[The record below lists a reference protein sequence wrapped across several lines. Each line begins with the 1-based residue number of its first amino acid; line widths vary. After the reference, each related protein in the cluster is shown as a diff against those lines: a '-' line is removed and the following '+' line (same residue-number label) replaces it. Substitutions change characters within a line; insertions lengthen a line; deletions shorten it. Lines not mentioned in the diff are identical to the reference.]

1 MYLGR
6 AKQVCTQLMP
16 GPVALKAYHPRQPV
30 PSCSVF
36 GATGALLLGCV
47 AVFQLPEAQNKNS
60 RLPFYFRLFLGSVLE
75 HMSMT
80 TMTFV
85 SVEWASVLIDFYAL
99 LLDADFQV
107 VRMMQFREHD
117 SETPVALVNLLAPF
131 ATTLSSATWYDSF
144 MFDRRLQGAAGRHLD
159 VSTVIMD
166 GNFKLNGRS
175 CGRPCAEMVH
185 SAELGL
191 YTACPCSKRPLYRKR
206 RCADHD
212 RSDALEAP
220 LDEEAVVAHRRPR
233 VLMKEASAH
242 PYDVLLKPIDS
253 VLTQTA
259 SSVTGRWVPASQAS
273 ERQLWEYWQQ
283 QESTG
288 YVNMKT
294 PASTFEGM
302 TCRTGKESSGS
313 LLYKRLVR
321 QGRLGGVLVA
331 CLSSGYVLHV
341 FPFIGTETVLQVRL
355 EQRRE
360 YGQTVTVLGAHI
372 ANLVASHEYVDK
384 HFEVESIYGPKG
396 ASIVRSV
403 CPLSAICLNI
413 NMVQTRKSQVS
424 SLIQKI
430 SDIVQQSCRKRALE
444 ANTGVE
450 PGKLKLKSCTLTS
463 FTEAALWERCG
474 ADWQQCSSGHFAGR
488 NHYSTLL
495 NLDESY
501 KFLRYLGLTAGGKGC
516 DTTFDAASELNRVLQ
531 TGRCAVQFKSVQSFE
546 DSGPIVN
553 LAGVG
558 NAHPSAFFDVING
571 NAGSHHVACAE
582 RFLLI
587 TGKPVEPH
595 SPLPPGLDLP
605 EGFQQWIWAP
615 LLENMLVPLGLPGEA
630 MQEEYARQTY
640 EQATGEEDE
649 GGSDVFLPSPHGYI
663 VTLADGVES
672 RLRFRVVRD
681 AGHTWRRPELRFPN
695 RNVPLALEEDVPSM
709 TSRVLAYFE
718 QRHRVIELSPAA
730 RALFVAFEATYNV
743 QSAVHR
749 TAEESAGRL
758 GTAPWHIAVLA
769 CCNLIFELAIE
780 AVPATGDLKVEERH
794 ILRAFD
800 QVQLSHGIVNL
811 WKSKIPMSSQTE
823 RPDVG
828 PAAAALTREQR
839 LLAACQAAPIPSQV
853 PIFEPT
859 QAGVVEEEAGAPQ
872 SPDKGACPAVKP
884 LTANDREVLPMTVG
898 YGPDGTSVQDPAL
911 GPVLH
916 PDRVLGL

>member
-341 FPFIGTETVLQVRL
+341 FPFIGTETVTLR
-355 EQRRE
+355 
-360 YGQTVTVLGAHI
+360 YFF
-372 ANLVASHEYVDK
+372 VASLK
-384 HFEVESIYGPKG
+384 KLGK
-396 ASIVRSV
+396 RS
-403 CPLSAICLNI
+403 N
-413 NMVQTRKSQVS
+413 
-424 SLIQKI
+424 
-430 SDIVQQSCRKRALE
+430 
-444 ANTGVE
+444 
-450 PGKLKLKSCTLTS
+450 
-463 FTEAALWERCG
+463 AAV
-474 ADWQQCSSGHFAGR
+474 F
-488 NHYSTLL
+488 
-495 NLDESY
+495 
-501 KFLRYLGLTAGGKGC
+501 
-516 DTTFDAASELNRVLQ
+516 
-531 TGRCAVQFKSVQSFE
+531 
-546 DSGPIVN
+546 
-553 LAGVG
+553 
-558 NAHPSAFFDVING
+558 
-571 NAGSHHVACAE
+571 
-582 RFLLI
+582 
-587 TGKPVEPH
+587 PV
-595 SPLPPGLDLP
+595 
-605 EGFQQWIWAP
+605 
-615 LLENMLVPLGLPGEA
+615 
-630 MQEEYARQTY
+630 
-640 EQATGEEDE
+640 
-649 GGSDVFLPSPHGYI
+649 
-663 VTLADGVES
+663 
-672 RLRFRVVRD
+672 
-681 AGHTWRRPELRFPN
+681 
-695 RNVPLALEEDVPSM
+695 
-709 TSRVLAYFE
+709 
-718 QRHRVIELSPAA
+718 
-730 RALFVAFEATYNV
+730 
-743 QSAVHR
+743 
-749 TAEESAGRL
+749 
-758 GTAPWHIAVLA
+758 
-769 CCNLIFELAIE
+769 
-780 AVPATGDLKVEERH
+780 
-794 ILRAFD
+794 
-800 QVQLSHGIVNL
+800 
-811 WKSKIPMSSQTE
+811 
-823 RPDVG
+823 
-828 PAAAALTREQR
+828 
-839 LLAACQAAPIPSQV
+839 
-853 PIFEPT
+853 
-859 QAGVVEEEAGAPQ
+859 
-872 SPDKGACPAVKP
+872 
-884 LTANDREVLPMTVG
+884 
-898 YGPDGTSVQDPAL
+898 
-911 GPVLH
+911 
-916 PDRVLGL
+916 

>member
-1 MYLGR
+1 M
-6 AKQVCTQLMP
+6 
-16 GPVALKAYHPRQPV
+16 
-30 PSCSVF
+30 
-36 GATGALLLGCV
+36 
-47 AVFQLPEAQNKNS
+47 
-60 RLPFYFRLFLGSVLE
+60 
-75 HMSMT
+75 
-80 TMTFV
+80 
-85 SVEWASVLIDFYAL
+85 
-99 LLDADFQV
+99 
-107 VRMMQFREHD
+107 
-117 SETPVALVNLLAPF
+117 
-131 ATTLSSATWYDSF
+131 
-144 MFDRRLQGAAGRHLD
+144 
-159 VSTVIMD
+159 
-166 GNFKLNGRS
+166 
-175 CGRPCAEMVH
+175 
-185 SAELGL
+185 
-191 YTACPCSKRPLYRKR
+191 
-206 RCADHD
+206 
-212 RSDALEAP
+212 
-220 LDEEAVVAHRRPR
+220 
-233 VLMKEASAH
+233 
-242 PYDVLLKPIDS
+242 
-253 VLTQTA
+253 
-259 SSVTGRWVPASQAS
+259 
-273 ERQLWEYWQQ
+273 
-283 QESTG
+283 
-288 YVNMKT
+288 
-294 PASTFEGM
+294 
-302 TCRTGKESSGS
+302 
-313 LLYKRLVR
+313 
-321 QGRLGGVLVA
+321 
-331 CLSSGYVLHV
+331 
-341 FPFIGTETVLQVRL
+341 
-355 EQRRE
+355 
-360 YGQTVTVLGAHI
+360 
-372 ANLVASHEYVDK
+372 
-384 HFEVESIYGPKG
+384 
-396 ASIVRSV
+396 
-403 CPLSAICLNI
+403 
-413 NMVQTRKSQVS
+413 
-424 SLIQKI
+424 
-430 SDIVQQSCRKRALE
+430 
-444 ANTGVE
+444 
-450 PGKLKLKSCTLTS
+450 
-463 FTEAALWERCG
+463 
-474 ADWQQCSSGHFAGR
+474 
-488 NHYSTLL
+488 
-495 NLDESY
+495 
-501 KFLRYLGLTAGGKGC
+501 
-516 DTTFDAASELNRVLQ
+516 
-531 TGRCAVQFKSVQSFE
+531 
-546 DSGPIVN
+546 N